1 MVDFSHALLPILRR
15 PCGRLL
21 RRQLHALP
29 DEEKENQ
36 ESAPVTPAGKSAPVT
51 PLEALTDHSLPTRP
65 ENLTSN
71 PPNPLP
77 SLPNHPTVKL
87 NGESGSF
94 PQILSQSN
102 WADIKMNEVQ

>member
-102 WADIKMNEVQ
+102 